1 MGYVSEPGAVFG
13 VDIGKAEVAVCRHGQ
28 DLVQCVTNTAAALT
42 GWLRTVPTDA
52 LIVMEATNT
61 YHEVLAGLAH
71 GFGLQVV
78 VLDPRRSWHYA
89 RAIDQRGKADRPDAR
104 MLARYGAHEW
114 RKLPRWQS
122 PTEGNVRLA
131 KLLARR
137 AALMRARVGLGQ
149 SLASLREL
157 RAIRT
162 HTEKALSRLIAR
174 LDLLILQE
182 VARDAQLAALHRL
195 LQTIVGVGP
204 LVAAQLVQALSRLP
218 WAHADAFIAYTGLDP
233 RPDDSGTK
241 RGRRRIS
248 RRGPPM
254 LRYLLFMAAMAA
266 SKTRLCNPIYR
277 ALRRRGLASTEA
289 FVILARRIARITF
302 AIFRSGQ
309 PFDPTRLVTAPSA

>member
-28 DLVQCVTNTAAALT
+28 DLVQCVINTAAALT
-42 GWLRTVPTDA
+42 GWLRTVPADA

-71 GFGLQVV
+71 DLQLQVV

-89 RAIDQRGKADRPDAR
+89 RAIGQRGKADRPDAR

-114 RKLPRWQS
+114 RKLPRWQP

-157 RAIRT
+157 RTIRT
-162 HTEKALSRLIAR
+162 QTEKALSRFIAR

-218 WAHADAFIAYTGLDP
+218 WGHAEAFIAYTGLDP

-266 SKTRLCNPIYR
+266 SKTRLWNPAYR
-277 ALRRRGLASTEA
+277 ALRQRGLASTEA
-289 FVILARRIARITF
+289 FVILARRIARIAF

>member
-1 MGYVSEPGAVFG
+1 MPGSDWVS
-13 VDIGKAEVAVCRHGQ
+13 R
-28 DLVQCVTNTAAALT
+28 
-42 GWLRTVPTDA
+42 
-52 LIVMEATNT
+52 
-61 YHEVLAGLAH
+61 
-71 GFGLQVV
+71 
-78 VLDPRRSWHYA
+78 
-89 RAIDQRGKADRPDAR
+89 
-104 MLARYGAHEW
+104 W
-114 RKLPRWQS
+114 R
-122 PTEGNVRLA
+122 V
-131 KLLARR
+131 
-137 AALMRARVGLGQ
+137 
-149 SLASLREL
+149 REL

-162 HTEKALSRLIAR
+162 QTDKALSRFIVR

-218 WAHADAFIAYTGLDP
+218 WDHADAFIAYTGLDP

-266 SKTRLCNPIYR
+266 SKTRLWNPIYR
-277 ALRRRGLASTEA
+277 ALRQRGLASTEA
-289 FVILARRIARITF
+289 FVILARRIARIAF

-309 PFDPTRLVTAPSA
+309 PFDPTRLVTAHSA